1 MGPDIVLKEG
11 VGRSAVRSRVVRL
24 PRCHM
29 CLCLVAAG
37 FYYILTGGN
46 TVHLYRTQDF
56 VNWNES
62 VPSPFISPSEDDAA
76 VAPYSGFPSAAS
88 VKGSP
93 PNQYVGVPE
102 NAPRRPYIPNWE
114 GSNWTSWVVNV
125 SGCALKRFFCAMHP
139 TLWLQSND
147 GDICCMHANVSSA
160 YVIWGASTQ
169 GGPPRPP
176 LTGSSAGTN
185 AVGIAPMPL
194 TELLA
199 AYF

>member
-1 MGPDIVLKEG
+1 VGPDIVLKEG
-11 VGRSAVRSRVVRL
+11 AGRSAMRSRVVRRL
-24 PRCHM
+24 SRCQM
-29 CLCLVAAG
+29 CFCVAAG

-62 VPSPFISPSEDDAA
+62 VPSPFISPSEEDAA

-114 GSNWTSWVVNV
+114 GSNWTSWDVNV
-125 SGCALKRFFCAMHP
+125 SACASRRFLCATP
-139 TLWLQSND
+139 
-147 GDICCMHANVSSA
+147 
-160 YVIWGASTQ
+160 
-169 GGPPRPP
+169 
-176 LTGSSAGTN
+176 N
-185 AVGIAPMPL
+185 AVVAVERWRHLLHARQRLVCIRDLGRVNTGRAPAPASDRL
-194 TELLA
+194 
-199 AYF
+199 